1 MLHPVRIAVLCLYGD
16 GVGRGEAKGSN
27 QNIHSAEVVTS
38 LPFWITATLQCHSP
52 NFSPGR
58 ATVQL
63 VVRRGSLCVVYPLC
77 TW

>member
-38 LPFWITATLQCHSP
+38 LHITLAYYFNLGTNVLRAVSAC
-52 NFSPGR
+52 FSIL
-58 ATVQL
+58 A
-63 VVRRGSLCVVYPLC
+63 
-77 TW
+77 